1 MKVLPDSHILI
12 WTLNGD
18 SRLSPKARD
27 LILAPENRVYFSVV
41 SIWEIAVKHAVRPQD
56 VEFTG
61 LELAWYCHEAGFE
74 PLNLEVAHISAL
86 EKLSRPA
93 DAPPHKDPFDRMLIA
108 QAKAENMTFLTHDAL
123 LSDYNE
129 NCVVLV

>member
-1 MKVLPDSHILI
+1 M
-12 WTLNGD
+12 
-18 SRLSPKARD
+18 
-27 LILAPENRVYFSVV
+27 
-41 SIWEIAVKHAVRPQD
+41 
-56 VEFTG
+56 
-61 LELAWYCHEAGFE
+61 
-74 PLNLEVAHISAL
+74 